1 MLCCF
6 SLLSFIF
13 HFRSLLHILKLIL
26 NSDSVLQL
34 ACNHSHINA
43 FCQCNKH
50 RTSEAGEIGSEN
62 LYHNGIQLLLQILSL
77 PISVLFF
84 FWQCSQIKI
93 KGHTE
98 EFSCPLRSSK
108 HEWCK
113 NRTHPR
119 GSSPKAKMWPLGP
132 SVVLCQ
138 GEIGISELC
147 SWLQVEALSLSTP
160 FSIPFPPS
168 YSLPPPIPFSFPL
181 NYKQWE
187 LWAFTSTRIF

>member
-84 FWQCSQIKI
+84 LAA
-93 KGHTE
+93 
-98 EFSCPLRSSK
+98 FSNKNKRPHRGVQLSVTKFQTRMMQKQNSSK
-108 HEWCK
+108 GLISKSK
-113 NRTHPR
+113 NVASWSLRGALPR
-119 GSSPKAKMWPLGP
+119 GNRD
-132 SVVLCQ
+132 Q
-138 GEIGISELC
+138 
-147 SWLQVEALSLSTP
+147 
-160 FSIPFPPS
+160 
-168 YSLPPPIPFSFPL
+168 
-181 NYKQWE
+181 
-187 LWAFTSTRIF
+187 